1 MYSTMKNKYKT
12 VIFLSAV
19 LPLSLV
25 MAVRCSDFD
34 RHGENLKYLKE
45 IDAAASSTVLLN
57 NGKNIIPLKRPDRER
72 VVCVNIKADFSA
84 SFVEMLNRYAR
95 VQGVDITADSIT
107 AKALKDLDK
116 KIKEYRTVVFRVTD
130 VSLQNPALL
139 KYIIESRKKHQV
151 ILCVTGNRE
160 ILKSLDGFREPVII
174 SGINSETAAVFTAQ
188 VIFGGAAVSSKLDA
202 DISAS
207 YPAGSGFTTSQ
218 VRLRYTVPE
227 DAGIDIDDLL
237 PIDDIV
243 KEAIEEKATPGAVV
257 MVVKDGK
264 VILEK
269 SYGCH
274 TYGGD
279 IPVHSTDIFDLAS
292 VTKAAAT
299 TIAVMRLYEQG
310 KIKLDKNISTYI
322 PETKKLGKRRVT
334 VRDLM
339 LHQSGLPPDV
349 SFGCPVKAKDYME
362 KCTSSFNVKA
372 ADRCFMKKGFY
383 RKYMWPK
390 ILNARLGP
398 KGDYVYSDL
407 SMFYM
412 KEAVERQSGWS
423 FDKYLYK
430 NFYTPLCMQT
440 ACFNPRDRFPV
451 ERIAPTEVDSY
462 FRNTTLQGY
471 VHDQCAA
478 MMGGVAGHAG
488 LFSDA
493 NDIAILFQMLLNRGS
508 YGGVEYFKA
517 GTVDTFTSRPSEK
530 GRRALGFDSWDPES
544 KDGYPSLLASHSIY
558 GHTGFTGTC
567 VWADPE
573 NKIIFVFLS
582 NRTWP
587 NTGNKLAKMNVRSRI
602 LDVIYTALKKG

>member
-1 MYSTMKNKYKT
+1 MKSKYKII
-12 VIFLSAV
+12 IFLSAG
-19 LPLSLV
+19 LLLSPV

-34 RHGENLKYLKE
+34 RHGDNLKYLKE
-45 IDAAASSTVLLN
+45 IEAAASSTVLLN
-57 NGKNIIPLKRPDRER
+57 NSGNIIPLKRPDRDR
-72 VVCVNIKADFSA
+72 VVSVNINADFSV
-84 SFVEMLNRYAR
+84 SFIEMLNRYAH
-95 VQGVDITADSIT
+95 VQGIDIKEESVNT
-107 AKALKDLDK
+107 KGLRELDK
-116 KIKEYRTVVFRVTD
+116 KIKGYRTVIFRVTD
-130 VSLQNPALL
+130 ESLLNPVLL
-139 KYIIESRKKHQV
+139 KYIVESRKKHQV
-151 ILCVTGNRE
+151 IISITGNRE
-160 ILKSLDGFREPVII
+160 ILKRLDGFREPVIF
-174 SGINSETAAVFTAQ
+174 SGINSESSAVFSAQ
-188 VIFGGAAVSSKLDA
+188 AIFGGYAVSSKLDA
-202 DISAS
+202 DISPS

-227 DAGIDIDDLL
+227 DAELNIDNLL

-243 KEAIEEKATPGAVV
+243 KEAIDEKATPGAVV

-279 IPVHSTDIFDLAS
+279 IPVHSTDIYDLAS

-310 KIKLDKNISTYI
+310 KIKLDKNISSYI
-322 PETKKLGKRRVT
+322 PETKKLGKRKVT

-349 SFGCPVKAKDYME
+349 SFGCPVKAKDFME
-362 KCTSSFNVKA
+362 KCSSSFNVKA
-372 ADRCFMKKGFY
+372 AERCFMKKSFY

-412 KEAVERQSGWS
+412 KEAVERQSGRS
-423 FDKYLYK
+423 FDKYLYT

-451 ERIAPTEVDSY
+451 ERIVPTEVDSY

-493 NDIAILFQMLLNRGS
+493 NDMAILFQMLLNRGS
-508 YGGVEYFKA
+508 YGGVEYFK
-517 GTVDTFTSRPSEK
+517 GNTVDTFTSRPSEK

-573 NKIIFVFLS
+573 NKLIFIFLS

-602 LDVIYTALKKG
+602 LDVIYAALKKG